1 MQRIKRLGALVYT
14 ILVQTEAVRRLS
26 IQYVQIISVLAIKV
40 ISPMSY
46 GFLFSVHDQH
56 APLLCLLHTRVLEG
70 QAETFV
76 YDSRNRLTQAG
87 TTTYTYDAEDR
98 RIRKTESGVT
108 TTFVHD
114 PHAPLSRLLQKTTAD
129 TTTYYVYAAGQLL
142 YEETNGQITGYHFDS
157 RGSTL
162 ALSDATGFVV
172 NRITYGTYG
181 EIVATTTAPTTPF
194 LYNGAYGVQTD
205 ENGLLHMRARYYS
218 TELRRFINAD
228 PIGFEGGMNWYA
240 YANGNPIDYLDPF
253 GLFGWR
259 DVAGFVPVLGSALD
273 AADSFKQGN
282 WGQGLLH
289 TALALT
295 DLTGAGAIAKGVA
308 VGTMKITAKKVIKN
322 AYKDTDNWNAM
333 RRQLQKADVI
343 PTNTKA
349 TPRGDWLTT
358 DHIFVKQKHGL
369 PHKVTNHPANLQ
381 INVPLNQNIGF
392 ESMGILERAAHLPT
406 WMKLGTAGT
415 ASYGIGLFY
424 NSENAES
431 SSFK

>member
-1 MQRIKRLGALVYT
+1 MQSAVEHAMMTCDDDDRIINWQSGA
-14 ILVQTEAVRRLS
+14 AN
-26 IQYVQIISVLAIKV
+26 
-40 ISPMSY
+40 ISPFFDADGNMTT
-46 GFLFSVHDQH
+46 G
-56 APLLCLLHTRVLEG
+56 VLES

-240 YANGNPIDYLDPF
+240 YAGRNPIVYIDPS
-253 GLFGWR
+253 GH
-259 DVAGFVPVLGSALD
+259 VVE
-273 AADSFKQGN
+273 
-282 WGQGLLH
+282 
-289 TALALT
+289 TA
-295 DLTGAGAIAKGVA
+295 
-308 VGTMKITAKKVIKN
+308 
-322 AYKDTDNWNAM
+322 
-333 RRQLQKADVI
+333 
-343 PTNTKA
+343 
-349 TPRGDWLTT
+349 
-358 DHIFVKQKHGL
+358 
-369 PHKVTNHPANLQ
+369 
-381 INVPLNQNIGF
+381 
-392 ESMGILERAAHLPT
+392 
-406 WMKLGTAGT
+406 
-415 ASYGIGLFY
+415 
-424 NSENAES
+424 
-431 SSFK
+431 